1 MGALPN
7 NKIPN
12 IIKYYAETMSILRIK
27 AAEFFRVIN
36 DKIGLDFS
44 GKLWRMTEYA

>member
-1 MGALPN
+1 MPKY
-7 NKIPN
+7 KISN
-12 IIKYYAETMSILRIK
+12 IIIYHASTMSILRLK